1 MDVAT
6 LTSHG
11 NRVIVAGI
19 GRTVAYFTYDTN
31 TLDFSCQSFS
41 FVRSFGEVEIKAYF
55 LDVFYDFLVWTSI
68 EPCLGVLGCC
78 LPTMGPLLP
87 LIDLRYTK
95 IYSKIKSTF
104 SRQSLA
110 DKSKSTSSQNL
121 SGQRTAWV
129 ELKSK
134 KDGTSEET
142 QRYEGPS
149 EIESRSQRS
158 YENVWCGKEGRGSMW
173 TKLRIWVVGNC
184 ERLLGLGFFFSWMT
198 FSFF

>member
-1 MDVAT
+1 
-6 LTSHG
+6 
-11 NRVIVAGI
+11 
-19 GRTVAYFTYDTN
+19 
-31 TLDFSCQSFS
+31 
-41 FVRSFGEVEIKAYF
+41 
-55 LDVFYDFLVWTSI
+55 
-68 EPCLGVLGCC
+68 
-78 LPTMGPLLP
+78 MGPLLP

-134 KDGTSEET
+134 KDGISEET

-158 YENVWCGKEGRGSMW
+158 YENV
-173 TKLRIWVVGNC
+173 
-184 ERLLGLGFFFSWMT
+184 
-198 FSFF
+198 